1 MYDRYK
7 DEEDNYILEP
17 LPNHGKSTS
26 VIVMYL
32 VLCVL
37 CPSQCNPW
45 YLLDFSALL
54 GSNDESLGW
63 NIVANESLFNDCVI
77 NKYPDD
83 VNYGFEAPE
92 VIRVVLNMD
101 EGTLRFK
108 SAIDGTDYGLC
119 HSGLRAFSRN
129 GQELYPAISATMQ
142 GAQIGI
148 KYLGRAGILSVSI
161 SMSYKKVTPFPS
173 T

>member
-1 MYDRYK
+1 MICTID
-7 DEEDNYILEP
+7 EDNYILEP
-17 LPNHGKSTS
+17 LLNHCKSSS
-26 VIVMYL
+26 VIVMSF
-32 VLCVL
+32 VL

-45 YLLDFSALL
+45 YLLGHSALL

-83 VNYGFEAPE
+83 VKSGFEAPD
-92 VIRVVLNMD
+92 VIRVILNMD

-119 HSGLRAFSRN
+119 LSGLRAFSRN
-129 GQELYPAISATMQ
+129 GQKLYPAISATMQ
-142 GAQIGI
+142 DAQIRI
-148 KYLGRAGILSVSI
+148 KYLGSAGMLSFSI
-161 SMSYKKVTPFPS
+161 HMSCEFS
-173 T
+173 NHFRL